1 MSTESKSAGEAVRVA
16 AALIARDGRLLAA
29 RRASGDQ
36 AGLWELPGGKLR
48 AGERSDAALRREV
61 REELGCE
68 LGVAWLYDTLDYD
81 YPDFHLT
88 MDCFVCRLADGA
100 EPVAHEG
107 AHSELRWLAREELFD
122 VEWLP
127 ADVQM
132 MRSVAYYWDE
142 AFADQLL

>member
-88 MDCFVCRLADGA
+88 MDCFVCRLADRSPMRAFTPSCDG
-100 EPVAHEG
+100 
-107 AHSELRWLAREELFD
+107 SRARSSLTSSGC
-122 VEWLP
+122 
-127 ADVQM
+127 Q
-132 MRSVAYYWDE
+132 RTSR
-142 AFADQLL
+142 

>member
-68 LGVAWLYDTLDYD
+68 LGVAWPYDTVEYD
-81 YPDFHLT
+81 YPDFHLS
-88 MDCFVCRLADGA
+88 MECLVCNLAEGA
-100 EPVAHEG
+100 EPEPAEG
-107 AHSELRWLAREELFD
+107 VHSELRWLSREELHD

-127 ADVQM
+127 ADRALVEGL
-132 MRSVAYYWDE
+132 AYYWNQVLE
-142 AFADQLL
+142 DQML